1 MIWLS
6 VALLVGVGALLTA
19 NLVMMVRIQ
28 RAERTR
34 EAALTLRYD
43 ELARLL
49 TLYNTRLEL
58 ASSKKFE
65 KSVTEG
71 GVEPVSVPDYRSLP
85 RRQPEMPE
93 ILIPI
98 PSEEPPR
105 VPESPSE
112 APLASWT
119 DVVALGEARRAQKGA
134 E

>member
-1 MIWLS
+1 MFWLPT
-6 VALLVGVGALLTA
+6 VLLVAVGALLTA
-19 NLVMMVRIQ
+19 NLVMMARVQ
-28 RAERTR
+28 RSERAR
-34 EAALTLRYD
+34 SAALTLRYD
-43 ELARLL
+43 ELSRLL

-71 GVEPVSVPDYRSLP
+71 GSESVSAPDYRSLP

-98 PSEEPPR
+98 PAEEPLR
-105 VPESPSE
+105 APESPSE
-112 APLASWT
+112 APLASWM

>member
-1 MIWLS
+1 MFWLPT
-6 VALLVGVGALLTA
+6 VLLVAVGALLTA
-19 NLVMMVRIQ
+19 NLVMMTRVQ
-28 RAERTR
+28 RAERAR
-34 EAALTLRYD
+34 SAALTLRHD

-71 GVEPVSVPDYRSLP
+71 GSEPVSVPDYRSLP
-85 RRQPEMPE
+85 RRQPETPE

-98 PSEEPPR
+98 PAEEPTR
-105 VPESPSE
+105 APESASE
-112 APLASWT
+112 APLASWA

>member
-6 VALLVGVGALLTA
+6 TVLLVGVGGLLTA
-19 NLVMMVRIQ
+19 NLVMMARIQ
-28 RAERTR
+28 RAERAR
-34 EAALTLRYD
+34 SAALTLRYD
-43 ELARLL
+43 ELSRLL

-71 GVEPVSVPDYRSLP
+71 GNEPVSAPDYRSLP

-98 PSEEPPR
+98 PAEEPLR
-105 VPESPSE
+105 APESPSE
-112 APLASWT
+112 APLASWM

>member
-1 MIWLS
+1 MFWLPT
-6 VALLVGVGALLTA
+6 VLLVAVGALLTA
-19 NLVMMVRIQ
+19 NLVMMARVQ
-28 RAERTR
+28 RAERAR
-34 EAALTLRYD
+34 SAALTLRYD
-43 ELARLL
+43 ELSRLL

-71 GVEPVSVPDYRSLP
+71 GSEPVSVPDYRSLP

-98 PSEEPPR
+98 PAEEPLR
-105 VPESPSE
+105 APESPSE
-112 APLASWT
+112 APLASWM